1 MKKRQEKPE
10 NSERWLLTYSD
21 LITLLMALFVILY
34 ASSNVDSKKYKQLSD
49 SFRQAFYVSG
59 IFENSGPKGE
69 DVIDGESGPVIDST
83 LGEETEEEKLEDVKA
98 QVDKIVENSD
108 LKGRITTSIEE
119 RGLSISFSDNVFF
132 DTGQAILKEDF
143 KNDLMSIS
151 KVLNEMDNYIRIEG
165 HTDNV
170 IISNELY
177 HSNWQLS
184 SIRASNVAEFLVND
198 GNINPNRVSAVGY
211 GEYRPLQSND
221 SEDGR
226 AQNRRVDIVIL
237 NSKYNVSETN
247 S

>member
-1 MKKRQEKPE
+1 MKKKEEKPE

-69 DVIDGESGPVIDST
+69 DVIEGESGPVVDSN

-108 LKGRITTSIEE
+108 LKGRITTAIEE

-151 KVLNEMDNYIRIEG
+151 
-165 HTDNV
+165 
-170 IISNELY
+170 
-177 HSNWQLS
+177 
-184 SIRASNVAEFLVND
+184 
-198 GNINPNRVSAVGY
+198 
-211 GEYRPLQSND
+211 
-221 SEDGR
+221 
-226 AQNRRVDIVIL
+226 
-237 NSKYNVSETN
+237 
-247 S
+247 

>member
-83 LGEETEEEKLEDVKA
+83 LGEETEVEDVKA

-132 DTGQAILKEDF
+132 DTGQAIVKEDF

>member
-1 MKKRQEKPE
+1 MKKKEEKPE

-69 DVIDGESGPVIDST
+69 DVIEGESGPVVDSN

-108 LKGRITTSIEE
+108 LKGRITTAIE

-184 SIRASNVAEFLVND
+184 SIRASNVAEFLVSD

-247 S
+247 G

>member
-1 MKKRQEKPE
+1 
-10 NSERWLLTYSD
+10 
-21 LITLLMALFVILY
+21 
-34 ASSNVDSKKYKQLSD
+34 
-49 SFRQAFYVSG
+49 
-59 IFENSGPKGE
+59 
-69 DVIDGESGPVIDST
+69 
-83 LGEETEEEKLEDVKA
+83 
-98 QVDKIVENSD
+98 
-108 LKGRITTSIEE
+108 
-119 RGLSISFSDNVFF
+119 
-132 DTGQAILKEDF
+132 
-143 KNDLMSIS
+143 
-151 KVLNEMDNYIRIEG
+151 MDNYIRIEG

-184 SIRASNVAEFLVND
+184 SIRASNVAEFLVSD

-247 S
+247 G